1 MIVEIVGAY
10 VDGLPIPNS
19 SSFLTKVASVNLKG
33 YFVKDC
39 VTVTDSLE
47 TSSPTRR
54 FGNNPLPFSSSLSF
68 DSMYNF
74 KKPSNLTTSPSD

>member
-19 SSFLTKVASVNLKG
+19 SSFLTKVAYVNLKG

-39 VTVTDSLE
+39 VTVTVSL
-47 TSSPTRR
+47 
-54 FGNNPLPFSSSLSF
+54 
-68 DSMYNF
+68 
-74 KKPSNLTTSPSD
+74 

>member
-33 YFVKDC
+33 YFVK
-39 VTVTDSLE
+39 TVLQLLILYKHLLQQIGLVIILYH
-47 TSSPTRR
+47 
-54 FGNNPLPFSSSLSF
+54 FLLH
-68 DSMYNF
+68 YL
-74 KKPSNLTTSPSD
+74 LTQCITLKNHQI